1 MGQSVKFR
9 MHQREQRAKRFLV
22 SVAPLAEQLGHR
34 LSRGSGRRHRG
45 FSPPQIVITVEG
57 FLQRSQRHSK
67 KLRRRGG
74 SQAVFSPTHMNR
86 HNNKPAG
93 QKPK

>member
-45 FSPPQIVITVEG
+45 FSPPQIVSPSRIFTAQPEA
-57 FLQRSQRHSK
+57 FK
-67 KLRRRGG
+67 KNCAVVAGLRPSFRLR
-74 SQAVFSPTHMNR
+74 T
-86 HNNKPAG
+86 
-93 QKPK
+93 